1 MNLITV
7 AIGLLPCAYAVF
19 VLILRLQGKDEK
31 FRKLG
36 PMKERFGE
44 KAGSIIHYIGYV
56 AVPFICGIIVI
67 YAGFAGLNILDIIAA

>member
-1 MNLITV
+1 MNLTTV
-7 AIGLLPCAYAVF
+7 AIGLLPCAYAFF
-19 VLILRLQGKDEK
+19 VLTLRLKGKDDK

-44 KAGSIIHYIGYV
+44 KTGSMIHYIGYV

-67 YAGFAGLNILDIIAA
+67 CAGFAGFSIIDIVAS